1 MNIAV
6 LGAGSMAC
14 AMGAHLGRQG
24 LPDKTVVKVSGGSGK
39 DKPV

>member
-14 AMGAHLGRQG
+14 AMGAHLGRQDCRIK
-24 LPDKTVVKVSGGSGK
+24 LWSKFLEEAEKINL
-39 DKPV
+39 